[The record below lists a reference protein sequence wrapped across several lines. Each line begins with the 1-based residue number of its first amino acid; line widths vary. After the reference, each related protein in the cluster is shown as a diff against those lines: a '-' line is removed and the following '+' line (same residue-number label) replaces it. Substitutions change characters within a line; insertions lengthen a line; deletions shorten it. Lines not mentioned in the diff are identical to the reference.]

1 MCFKFNIHTITAMCG
16 VWPKGKKLQ
25 KGAFTMSVHPM
36 LDCTEEISAL
46 LEPSASLPTLWPLR

>member
-46 LEPSASLPTLWPLR
+46 LEPSASLR